1 MNVSIT
7 PGLVSVVV
15 ASYNHARFLDRR
27 MESLLAQTYAQLEI
41 IVIDDRSPDNSVDVL
56 RKYEAHP
63 KVRIIVRETNGGWV
77 AVSNQGAELATGEYL
92 LFANCDDACEPQM
105 LERLVNS
112 LVVNPTAGI
121 AFCRSQM
128 VDERDAVITDDFTMR
143 EPAFRD
149 YCRTD
154 VLIPR
159 AVMARFLLVACV
171 IPNLSAALF
180 RRQAFFDAGAL
191 PPDFRACSDWDLFF
205 RVVRDRDV
213 AYVATPLN
221 LFRQH
226 RNTIR
231 STTRDRV
238 TIEEYLRLLL
248 SHLRTIPMSL
258 VERSRYR
265 TEAMFL
271 WAVHLLKPAMSG
283 LWDLPFH
290 ARTVLQQDPAALL
303 FLPAGIAWRSGQ
315 MAWKLITGRRAA
327 AME

>member
-1 MNVSIT
+1 VTTAAFS
-7 PGLVSVVV
+7 GLVSVVV

-27 MESLLAQTYAQLEI
+27 MESLLAQTYQHLEI
-41 IVIDDRSPDNSVDVL
+41 IVIDDRSLDNSVEVL

-63 KVRIIVRETNGGWV
+63 IVRLISRETNGGWV
-77 AVSNQGAELATGEYL
+77 AVSNQGAELARGEFL
-92 LFANCDDACEPQM
+92 LFANCDDSCEPHM
-105 LERLVNS
+105 IERLVTS
-112 LVVNPTAGI
+112 LNANPAAGL

-128 VDERDAVITDDFTMR
+128 IDERDTVITDDFAMR
-143 EPAFRD
+143 EPAFRA
-149 YCRTD
+149 YCQTD

-205 RVVRDRDV
+205 RVVRAHDV
-213 AYVATPLN
+213 AYVAAPLN

-231 STTRDRV
+231 STTRERV

-248 SHLRTIPMSL
+248 AHLKTIPMGFF
-258 VERSRYR
+258 ERSRFR
-265 TEAMFL
+265 AEAMFL
-271 WAVHLLKPAMSG
+271 WAVHLLKPSISG
-283 LWDLPFH
+283 IRDIPFH
-290 ARTVLQQDPAALL
+290 AQTVLAQDPAALL
-303 FLPAGIAWRSGQ
+303 FLPAGVVWRAGQ
-315 MAWKLITGRRAA
+315 LGWKLFTGRRVAV
-327 AME
+327 ME

>member
-1 MNVSIT
+1 MTATST

-63 KVRIIVRETNGGWV
+63 NVRLVVRETNAGWV

-92 LFANCDDACEPQM
+92 LFANCDDACEPEM
-105 LERLVNS
+105 IERLVAS
-112 LVVNPTAGI
+112 LATNPTAGL
-121 AFCRSQM
+121 AFCRSVM
-128 VDERDAVITDDFTMR
+128 IDEQDAVITDDFAMR

-149 YCRTD
+149 FCRTD

-180 RRQAFFDAGAL
+180 RRQAFVDAGAL
-191 PPDFRACSDWDLFF
+191 PPDYRACSDWDLFF

-238 TIEEYLRLLL
+238 TLEEYLRLLL
-248 SHLRTIPMSL
+248 SHLHTIPMGL
-258 VERSRYR
+258 VERSRFR

-271 WAVHLLKPAMSG
+271 WAVHLLKPSTAG
-283 LWDLPFH
+283 FRDLPFH
-290 ARTVLQQDPAALL
+290 VRTVLRQDPAALA
-303 FLPAGIAWRSGQ
+303 FLPAGLAWRTGQ
-315 MAWKLITGRRAA
+315 LAWKLVTGRRAA
-327 AME
+327 VME

>member
-41 IVIDDRSPDNSVDVL
+41 IVIDDHSPDNSVDVL

-112 LVVNPTAGI
+112 LVANPTAGI